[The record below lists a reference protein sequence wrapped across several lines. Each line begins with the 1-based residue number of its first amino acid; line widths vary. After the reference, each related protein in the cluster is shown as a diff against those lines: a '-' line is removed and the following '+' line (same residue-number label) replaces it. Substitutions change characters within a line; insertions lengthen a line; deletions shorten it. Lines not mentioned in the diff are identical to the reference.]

1 MLNPSS
7 RQIIQQF
14 VHSVVQSH
22 EIATGLKKLTSHG
35 QIVDYANSKGFSFLN
50 DDWEEFICSDAES
63 LSSQDKQS
71 AHFHNTNHWS
81 WAFRQ
86 VSSWRAMLMEGADQG
101 SS

>member
-1 MLNPSS
+1 MNLHHHYDLAV
-7 RQIIQQF
+7 IG
-14 VHSVVQSH
+14 
-22 EIATGLKKLTSHG
+22 AGLLYDAVFFAAAGGPISAWLITFARF
-35 QIVDYANSKGFSFLN
+35 YLGFSFAKA
-50 DDWEEFICSDAES
+50 DWDEFIRSDAES

-71 AHFHNTNHWS
+71 AHFDNTNHWS